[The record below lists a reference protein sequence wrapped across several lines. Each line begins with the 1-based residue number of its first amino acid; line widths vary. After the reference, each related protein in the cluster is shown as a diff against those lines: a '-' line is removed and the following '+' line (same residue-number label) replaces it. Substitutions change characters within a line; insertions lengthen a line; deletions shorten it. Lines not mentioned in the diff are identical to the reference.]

1 MNRKSTPPIPEP
13 IAQLQRQLDQFRSTQ
28 PRRTKLPESL
38 WQAAVELARQHG
50 VYPVAHPLRLDY
62 MGLKKRLGGVPR
74 RPAEGNQAGIRRAD
88 RAGPRAAG
96 RMRDRVRV
104 LGREQDANPVEG
116 RRSARLDDPAARLAG
131 NGRMIQITAQMRV
144 LVAIEPVDGRKGIDS
159 LARLCQEK
167 LAEDPFSGC
176 VFVFR
181 SRSGTAIRL
190 LSYDGQGYWLAQ
202 KRLSKGR
209 FVWWPE
215 ATGPTK
221 PLEAYEAQLLM
232 AAGDLSRVRAAP
244 MWRRVGVPK

>member
-1 MNRKSTPPIPEP
+1 
-13 IAQLQRQLDQFRSTQ
+13 
-28 PRRTKLPESL
+28 
-38 WQAAVELARQHG
+38 
-50 VYPVAHPLRLDY
+50 
-62 MGLKKRLGGVPR
+62 
-74 RPAEGNQAGIRRAD
+74 
-88 RAGPRAAG
+88 
-96 RMRDRVRV
+96 
-104 LGREQDANPVEG
+104 
-116 RRSARLDDPAARLAG
+116 
-131 NGRMIQITAQMRV
+131 MIQITAQMRV
-144 LVAIEPVDGRKGIDS
+144 LVAIEAVDGRKGIDS

-232 AAGDLSRVRAAP
+232 AAGDLSTGAGRADVAASRRAEVDSAKMRLHPLRSKKKWFILLVDGRVQVSRPADQPGRHPLYTRADRAP
-244 MWRRVGVPK
+244 PERKPPHAIDQAM